1 MEQETIT
8 EVKPTEFDLIEMIGR
23 LLSESV
29 VVGDSDNLHYRA
41 IIDSPAHRRQL
52 ESRVMDLIAKIEI

>member
-8 EVKPTEFDLIEMIGR
+8 AVEPTKLELIEMIGK

-29 VVGDSDNLHYRA
+29 VVGDNDSLHYRA
-41 IIDSPAHRRQL
+41 IIDSPAHRRKL
-52 ESRVMDLIAKIEI
+52 EGRIMDLLSKISI

>member
-41 IIDSPAHRRQL
+41 IIDNPAHRRIL